1 MIAINLSKQ
10 QALDADS
17 KVIKQIN
24 FIGNLERDNG
34 TTILFIIGEAKKNNS
49 FKRNFESIVKSIV
62 NLFYFNTISILNT
75 QCRALN
81 VKFSDSQLN
90 KIKSWIKNGAEVTLK
105 ISSNVASDSNDE
117 NNFLH
122 KLLLTNTQFSKLRK
136 AFANNFS
143 ANIKVSKI
151 QFHKIGQSGGFL
163 GTPLGPLPKTGL
175 PLMKNLLKP
184 LAKSVLIPLGL
195 TAASATDAAVH
206 KKNVWIGNDY
216 TDNVKRRNEWYYD
229 NR

>member
-1 MIAINLSKQ
+1 MKSGFKRTINWNKYQSKISSERQNLYLDFLIDPSFQGVYILFVLLFENEEDRKVRTKYNLPKVEIKNYNVMIDGKNFFDQSVKSVCIRTFDNIRETETGKDDGYTSGCLLDYNYFNKHYKMIAINLSKQ

-34 TTILFIIGEAKKNNS
+34 TTILFIIEEAKKNNS

-90 KIKSWIKNGAEVTLK
+90 KIKS
-105 ISSNVASDSNDE
+105 
-117 NNFLH
+117 
-122 KLLLTNTQFSKLRK
+122 
-136 AFANNFS
+136 
-143 ANIKVSKI
+143 
-151 QFHKIGQSGGFL
+151 
-163 GTPLGPLPKTGL
+163 
-175 PLMKNLLKP
+175 
-184 LAKSVLIPLGL
+184 
-195 TAASATDAAVH
+195 
-206 KKNVWIGNDY
+206 
-216 TDNVKRRNEWYYD
+216 
-229 NR
+229 

>member
-24 FIGNLERDNG
+24 FIGNLERDHG

-90 KIKSWIKNGAEVTLK
+90 KIKS
-105 ISSNVASDSNDE
+105 
-117 NNFLH
+117 
-122 KLLLTNTQFSKLRK
+122 
-136 AFANNFS
+136 
-143 ANIKVSKI
+143 
-151 QFHKIGQSGGFL
+151 
-163 GTPLGPLPKTGL
+163 
-175 PLMKNLLKP
+175 
-184 LAKSVLIPLGL
+184 
-195 TAASATDAAVH
+195 
-206 KKNVWIGNDY
+206 
-216 TDNVKRRNEWYYD
+216 
-229 NR
+229 